1 MPAGEARRSRIG
13 RKIALMDK
21 VMNQHG
27 LLHNTRRQF
36 LSQCVTGM
44 GALAMASL
52 CDGVAVNRAET
63 HHPAR
68 AKRMI
73 YLHMAGGPSQLDL
86 FDHKPVLSQRHGE
99 LCPAEFFDGKRF
111 AFIKSRPKLLGTP
124 FRFGRYGGSGAS
136 LSEHAPHLRRVVDDL
151 CFVKSMHTDQFNHA
165 PAQLFM
171 QTGSAILG
179 RPSLGAW
186 LSYGLGSESR
196 ELPAFVVLV
205 SGQRGPS
212 GGTAL
217 WGNGFL
223 PSVHQGVRLRSQGDP
238 VLFLANPAGIGG
250 AERRMALDS
259 LRTLNEIRLR
269 QTGQPEIAT
278 RIAQYELAYRMQ
290 RSVPDLMAVDR
301 EPEHIHKL
309 YGTEPGKKSYANNCL
324 LARRLIERGARF
336 VQLYH
341 WGWDSHGSSAGENL
355 RYSFVERCRQTD
367 RATTALLVDLK
378 QRGLLEDTLV
388 VWGGEFGRT
397 PMAEVFTGKYIG
409 RDHHQHAF
417 TMWMAGGGIKPGVT
431 YGATDPLGYGVSED
445 PVHVHDLQATILH
458 LMGLDHETLTYRFQ
472 GRDFRLTDVHGRV
485 VSEILG

>member
-1 MPAGEARRSRIG
+1 
-13 RKIALMDK
+13 MDK

-27 LLHNTRRQF
+27 LLNNTRRQF

-52 CDGVAVNRAET
+52 CDGVAVNRADT

-238 VLFLANPAGIGG
+238 VLFLANPAGIGR

-458 LMGLDHETLTYRFQ
+458 LMGLDHEALTYRFQ

>member
-1 MPAGEARRSRIG
+1 MYQSELCS
-13 RKIALMDK
+13 
-21 VMNQHG
+21 
-27 LLHNTRRQF
+27 NTRRQF

-44 GALAMASL
+44 GALAVGSL
-52 CDGVAVNRAET
+52 VQAESGDG
-63 HHPAR
+63 PATQFPVR

-86 FDHKPVLSQRHGE
+86 FDHKPLLSQRNGE
-99 LCPAEFFDGKRF
+99 LCPAEFFEGKRF

-124 FRFGRYGGSGAS
+124 FRFAQFGQSGAS
-136 LSEHAPHLRRVVDDL
+136 LCEHVPHLRRVVDDL

-171 QTGSAILG
+171 QTGSPILG

-186 LSYGLGSESR
+186 LSYGLGSESQ

-238 VLFLANPAGIGG
+238 VLFLTNPAGIGA

-259 LRTLNEIRLR
+259 LRVLNELRLR

-290 RSVPDLMAVDR
+290 QSVPELMAVDR
-301 EPEHIHKL
+301 EPAYIHKL

-341 WGWDSHGSSAGENL
+341 WGWDSHGSSAAENL

-367 RATTALLVDLK
+367 RATTALIVDLK
-378 QRGLLEDTLV
+378 QRGLLDDTLV

-397 PMAEVFTGKYIG
+397 PMAEVFTEKYIG

-431 YGATDPLGYGVSED
+431 HGATDPLGYRVTEN
-445 PVHVHDLQATILH
+445 PVHVHDMQATILH
-458 LMGLDHETLTYRFQ
+458 LMGLDHEALTYRFQ
-472 GRDFRLTDVHGRV
+472 GRDFRLTDVHGHV
-485 VSEILG
+485 VSEIVS

>member
-1 MPAGEARRSRIG
+1 MAGKETW
-13 RKIALMDK
+13 D
-21 VMNQHG
+21 QHV
-27 LLHNTRRQF
+27 LFHNTRRQF

-44 GALAMASL
+44 GALAMSAL
-52 CDGVAVNRAET
+52 ADRA
-63 HHPAR
+63 PARGAPAQPPPR

-86 FDHKPVLSQRHGE
+86 FDHKPLLSQRHGE
-99 LCPAEFFDGKRF
+99 LCPAEFFEGKRF

-124 FRFGRYGGSGAS
+124 FRFARYGQSGAA
-136 LSEHAPHLRRVVDDL
+136 LCEHVPHLRRVVDDL

-171 QTGSAILG
+171 QTGSPILG

-186 LSYGLGSESR
+186 LSYGLASESQ

-238 VLFLANPAGIGG
+238 VLFLTNPQGVGP
-250 AERRMALDS
+250 AERRLALDS
-259 LRTLNEIRLR
+259 LRALNQLRLR

-290 RSVPDLMAVDR
+290 RSVPELMAVDR
-301 EPEHIHKL
+301 EPAHIHKL
-309 YGTEPGKKSYANNCL
+309 YGTQPGKKSFANNCL

-341 WGWDSHGSSAGENL
+341 WGWDSHGSSAAENL

-367 RATTALLVDLK
+367 RATTALIVDLK
-378 QRGLLEDTLV
+378 QRGLLDDTLI

-397 PMAEVFTGKYIG
+397 PMAEVFTKKYIG

-431 YGATDPLGYGVSED
+431 YGATDPLGYAVSEK

-458 LMGLDHETLTYRFQ
+458 LMGLDHESLTYRFQ

-485 VSEILG
+485 VSAIVA